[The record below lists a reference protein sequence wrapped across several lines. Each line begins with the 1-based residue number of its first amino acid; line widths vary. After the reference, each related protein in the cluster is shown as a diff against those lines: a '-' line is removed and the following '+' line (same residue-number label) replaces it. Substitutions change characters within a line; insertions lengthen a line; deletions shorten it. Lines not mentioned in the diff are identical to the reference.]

1 MSDKGSVAPK
11 ERVNIVYKSHTGDK
25 SEEVELPLK
34 LLVLGDFSGKPSDEI
49 VEDRKTININKEN
62 FDDVMKGYKL
72 SLNLNVPNK
81 LEENS
86 GEDDQIPVS
95 LTMAG
100 MKDFSPDNI
109 VEQVPELKSLLEL
122 RKSLLALKGPLGNV
136 PAFRKSIQ
144 SILSDDTTREKL
156 IRELGLTDQED

>member
-1 MSDKGSVAPK
+1 MADKGSVAPK

-49 VEDRKTININKEN
+49 VEERQTININKEN
-62 FDDVMKGYKL
+62 FDDVLKGYKL
-72 SLNLNVPNK
+72 ALNLNVPNK
-81 LEENS
+81 LDPHA
-86 GEDDQIPVS
+86 GEDDKIPVS
-95 LTMAG
+95 LNMSG

-144 SILSDDTTREKL
+144 KILSDDDAREKL
-156 IRELGLTDQED
+156 MGELGLSDTQE